1 MPSSQAYKSSLVTFG
16 RHTPRTLRQQ
26 LLCQLALQY
35 VGIKEGH
42 DILPTQPEDPR
53 PSICRF
59 HGALLFVDI
68 SGFTALSLRLKVEDL
83 KNHINEYFA
92 TMLSIVDRWDGDVIK
107 FAGDALYVVWK
118 TDLSMI
124 QNEDED
130 GIPSRL
136 NKSYSRDFLDS
147 KYGQTAILSC
157 LKKAT
162 ACGLEI
168 GKTCCNHEVLLDP
181 PAVEVSPASSGII
194 SKILPKW
201 ARLPANNNGKV
212 TPEVD
217 NVAYL
222 NVHAGVSF
230 GLMAGVDIGA
240 LDRWEYFLIGKPLHR
255 VAEAEEEAAKGDIV
269 ICPEGHALL
278 HPAEDE
284 SVAETVNTSSKLS
297 STLFAKGT
305 STHVKTNVELPC
317 GCIRTPKG
325 FYKITKVDI
334 GSPHHKPQ
342 GLKLKRA

>member
-1 MPSSQAYKSSLVTFG
+1 MPSSQAYRSSLVTFG

-35 VGIKEGH
+35 LGIKEGN
-42 DILPTQPEDPR
+42 DILTTLPEDPR
-53 PSICRF
+53 PSISRF

-92 TMLSIVDRWDGDVIK
+92 TMLNIVDKWDGDVIK

-124 QNEDED
+124 KNEEED
-130 GIPSRL
+130 GIPARL
-136 NKSYSRDFLDS
+136 NKFYSKD
-147 KYGQTAILSC
+147 
-157 LKKAT
+157 
-162 ACGLEI
+162 
-168 GKTCCNHEVLLDP
+168 
-181 PAVEVSPASSGII
+181 
-194 SKILPKW
+194 KW
-201 ARLPANNNGKV
+201 ARLPAATGKV
-212 TPEVD
+212 TPENE

-269 ICPEGHALL
+269 ICPEG
-278 HPAEDE
+278 
-284 SVAETVNTSSKLS
+284 TVFFINP
-297 STLFAKGT
+297 F
-305 STHVKTNVELPC
+305 
-317 GCIRTPKG
+317 
-325 FYKITKVDI
+325 D
-334 GSPHHKPQ
+334 
-342 GLKLKRA
+342 

>member
-42 DILPTQPEDPR
+42 EILPTQPEDPR
-53 PSICRF
+53 PSISRF

-92 TMLSIVDRWDGDVIK
+92 TMLNIVDKWDGDVIK
-107 FAGDALYVVWK
+107 FAGDALYVIWK

-124 QNEDED
+124 QSEDED
-130 GIPSRL
+130 TLPARL
-136 NKSYSRDFLDS
+136 NKFYSKDFLDS
-147 KYGQTAILSC
+147 KYGQKAIRSC
-157 LKKAT
+157 LEKAT

-168 GKTCCNHEVLLDP
+168 GKTCCNHEVQLDP
-181 PAVEVSPASSGII
+181 PVVEAPPSSSGIM

-201 ARLPANNNGKV
+201 ARLPAATGKV
-212 TPEVD
+212 APENE

-240 LDRWEYFLIGKPLHR
+240 LDRWEYFLIGNPLHR

-269 ICPEGHALL
+269 ICPEGKDIIHFIYSYCSLI
-278 HPAEDE
+278 
-284 SVAETVNTSSKLS
+284 V
-297 STLFAKGT
+297 
-305 STHVKTNVELPC
+305 
-317 GCIRTPKG
+317 CIYP
-325 FYKITKVDI
+325 Y
-334 GSPHHKPQ
+334 
-342 GLKLKRA
+342 